1 MTARM
6 GISLRQEWVE
16 PLLAA
21 RPPMPALEVI
31 FEQWVFASERE
42 LDQLG
47 QLRER
52 YPFLLH
58 CLSMNLGSSDPLDRD
73 YFEKVRAFAERFS
86 VAEISDHLSWRSV
99 GGRWSLSLLPLP
111 RTKDALAHVATRTDE
126 AQRFLGRRI
135 ALENVSQYARTP
147 GNIPLAEMFNALHE
161 ACGTAIHLDLN
172 NLLINER
179 WLGETPAA
187 FLDSLTAEVAWVHV
201 AGHQDVPMP
210 IDDHSRMPSSDCMAL
225 LEKLCARP
233 PVVLEWDR
241 ERPNLGELLP
251 ILAVREA
258 TDAASPG

>member
-86 VAEISDHLSWRSV
+86 VAEISDHLSWRSI

-111 RTKDALAHVATRTDE
+111 RTEEVLAHVAARVDE

-147 GNIPLAEMFNALHE
+147 GDIPLAEMFNALHE
-161 ACGTAIHLDLN
+161 RCGTAVHLDLN
-172 NLLINER
+172 NLLVNER
-179 WLGETPAA
+179 WLGETPAS
-187 FLDSLTAEVAWVHV
+187 FLGVLRADVAWVHV

-210 IDDHSRMPSSDCMAL
+210 IDDHSCFPSAACMEL
-225 LEKLCARP
+225 LRDIDAGK
-233 PVVLEWDR
+233 PVILEWDR
-241 ERPNLGELLP
+241 ERPSLGELLP
-251 ILAVREA
+251 IIADQEA
-258 TDAASPG
+258 THAASAG